1 MFREKSNWKL
11 LQWMVKWIG
20 PAVNKHRMTQ
30 RRESVHKEK
39 QTSRK
44 QDQTVSCFVP
54 LCAYQ
59 WFFSRNVQL
68 RRWSG
73 SRILGSADVSRT
85 VLYRSERIC
94 CFCRVTKKLTGNLQN
109 NQTSKQ
115 IIRNRTILQ
124 TNYTLQRL
132 TSKTDN
138 HSAVSFQILTVGYYS
153 DNDPPHFKT
162 V

>member
-1 MFREKSNWKL
+1 
-11 LQWMVKWIG
+11 MVKWIA

-30 RRESVHKEK
+30 RRQSVHKET

-59 WFFSRNVQL
+59 WCFSRNVRL
-68 RRWSG
+68 RKWSG
-73 SRILGSADVSRT
+73 SRIWGSADVSRI
-85 VLYRSERIC
+85 VLYRPERIC
-94 CFCRVTKKLTGNLQN
+94 FFCRVTKKLTGNLQN

-115 IIRNRTILQ
+115 IIRNRNIIQ
-124 TNYTLQRL
+124 TNCMFQRL
-132 TSKTDN
+132 PSKSDS

-153 DNDPPHFKT
+153 DNDPPHFIT

>member
-1 MFREKSNWKL
+1 MNGKVN
-11 LQWMVKWIG
+11 V
-20 PAVNKHRMTQ
+20 PAVYKHRMTQ
-30 RRESVHKEK
+30 RRQSVHKET

-59 WFFSRNVQL
+59 WCFSRNVRL

-85 VLYRSERIC
+85 VLYWPERTC
-94 CFCRVTKKLTGNLQN
+94 CFCRVTKKQIGNLQN

-124 TNYTLQRL
+124 TNCVFQRL
-132 TSKTDN
+132 PSKTDS
-138 HSAVSFQILTVGYYS
+138 HSAVSFQIFTVGYYS
-153 DNDPPHFKT
+153 DNGFTHFKT